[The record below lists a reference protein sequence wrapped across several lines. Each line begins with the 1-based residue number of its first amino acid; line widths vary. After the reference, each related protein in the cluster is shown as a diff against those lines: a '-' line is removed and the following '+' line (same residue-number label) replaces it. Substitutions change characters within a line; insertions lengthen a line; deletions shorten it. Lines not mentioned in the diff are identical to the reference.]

1 MCARNGRRV
10 TCNFLPVMEPTTSAL
25 LQRLSESATI
35 AMARKARELKDQG
48 LDVISLSLG
57 EPDFDTP
64 DAMKQAG
71 IDAIHNNETHYTP
84 VPGTPRIREAIVK
97 KFQRDNGL
105 TYTVD
110 QVVVSTGAKQSLAN
124 VVLSL
129 VDPGDE
135 VILPAPYWVSYEEIV
150 KVAGGTPVVIPT
162 RIEDDYKIRPEELEA
177 AITPKTRLVMYSSPC
192 NPSGSVYTEAETA
205 ALADV
210 LRRHDR
216 IVTVSDEIYELINF
230 TEKHA
235 SMAAQ
240 PGMWERT
247 VTVNGVSKGFAMTGW
262 RLGYIGAP
270 TWIAAACNKIQGQ
283 FTSAPCSITQAASAA
298 ALEADPSMVQSM
310 VEAFRRRRALMVDGL
325 SRVPGF
331 NVNQPMGAFYVF
343 PDVSALFGKSHNGK
357 VVKDADDLAM
367 FLLEVAH
374 VATVSGAAFGTPECI
389 RLSYAA
395 ADDVLVEAIRRI
407 EEACG
412 QLA

>member
-1 MCARNGRRV
+1 
-10 TCNFLPVMEPTTSAL
+10 MEHTTSDL

-48 LDVISLSLG
+48 IDVISLSLG

-64 DAMKQAG
+64 AEMKQAG
-71 IDAIHNNETHYTP
+71 MDAIKANETHYTP
-84 VPGTPRIREAIVK
+84 VPGTPRIRKAIVE
-97 KFQRDNGL
+97 KFKRDNGL
-105 TYTVD
+105 EYTMD

-129 VDPGDE
+129 VNPGDE

-150 KVAGGTPVVIPT
+150 KVAGGIPLVLPT
-162 RIEDDYKIRPEELEA
+162 SIDNDYKIQPSELEA
-177 AITPKTRLVMYSSPC
+177 AITPKTRMVMYSSPC

-210 LRRHDR
+210 LRKHDH
-216 IVTVSDEIYELINF
+216 IITVSDEIYELINF
-230 TEKHA
+230 TDKHA

-270 TWIAAACNKIQGQ
+270 TWIAAACTKIQGQ
-283 FTSAPCSITQAASAA
+283 FTSAPSSITQAASAA
-298 ALEADPSMVQSM
+298 ALETEPALVSDMVD
-310 VEAFRRRRALMVDGL
+310 AFRRRRALMVEGL
-325 SRVPGF
+325 SQVPGF
-331 NVNQPMGAFYVF
+331 KVNQPMGAFYVF
-343 PDVSALFGKSHNGK
+343 PDVSALFGKSFQGK
-357 VVKDADDLAM
+357 TLENANDVA
-367 FLLEVAH
+367 FYLLEEARVAS
-374 VATVSGAAFGTPECI
+374 VSGAAFGTPECI

-395 ADDVLVEAIRRI
+395 ADNVLAEAVRRI
-407 EEACG
+407 DAACR
-412 QLA
+412 QLS

>member
-1 MCARNGRRV
+1 
-10 TCNFLPVMEPTTSAL
+10 MEHTTSDL

-48 LDVISLSLG
+48 IDVISLSLG

-64 DAMKQAG
+64 AEMKQAG
-71 IDAIHNNETHYTP
+71 MDAIEANETHYTP
-84 VPGTPRIREAIVK
+84 VPGTPRIRKAIVE
-97 KFQRDNGL
+97 KFKRDNGL
-105 TYTVD
+105 EYTME

-129 VDPGDE
+129 VNPGDE

-150 KVAGGTPVVIPT
+150 KVAGGIPLVLPT
-162 RIEDDYKIRPEELEA
+162 SIDNDYKIQPSELEA
-177 AITPKTRLVMYSSPC
+177 AITPKTRMVMYSSPC

-210 LRRHDR
+210 LRKHDR
-216 IVTVSDEIYELINF
+216 IITVSDEIYELINF
-230 TEKHA
+230 TDKHA

-270 TWIAAACNKIQGQ
+270 TWIAAACTKIQGQ
-283 FTSAPCSITQAASAA
+283 FTSAPSSITQAASAA
-298 ALEADPSMVQSM
+298 ALETEPALVSDMVD
-310 VEAFRRRRALMVDGL
+310 AFRRRRALVVEGL
-325 SRVPGF
+325 SQVPGF
-331 NVNQPMGAFYVF
+331 KVNQPMGAFYVF
-343 PDVSALFGKSHNGK
+343 PDVSALFGKSFQGK
-357 VVKDADDLAM
+357 TLENANDVA
-367 FLLEVAH
+367 FYLLEEARVAS
-374 VATVSGAAFGTPECI
+374 VSGAAFGTPECI

-395 ADDVLVEAIRRI
+395 ADDVLAEAVRRI
-407 EEACG
+407 DAACR
-412 QLA
+412 QLS

>member
-1 MCARNGRRV
+1 
-10 TCNFLPVMEPTTSAL
+10 MEHTTSDL

-48 LDVISLSLG
+48 IDVISLSLG

-64 DAMKQAG
+64 AEMKQAG
-71 IDAIHNNETHYTP
+71 IDAIEANETHYTP
-84 VPGTPRIREAIVK
+84 VPGTPRIRKAIVE
-97 KFQRDNGL
+97 KFKRDNGL
-105 TYTVD
+105 EYTMD

-129 VDPGDE
+129 VNPGDE

-150 KVAGGTPVVIPT
+150 KVAGGIPVVLPT
-162 RIEDDYKIRPEELEA
+162 SIDNDYKIQPSELEA
-177 AITPKTRLVMYSSPC
+177 AITPKTRMVMYSSPC

-230 TEKHA
+230 TDKHA

-270 TWIAAACNKIQGQ
+270 TWIAAACTKIQGQ
-283 FTSAPCSITQAASAA
+283 FTSAPSSITQAASAA
-298 ALEADPSMVQSM
+298 ALEADPALVSDMVD
-310 VEAFRRRRALMVDGL
+310 AFRRRRALMVDGL
-325 SRVPGF
+325 SQVPGF
-331 NVNQPMGAFYVF
+331 KVNQPMGAFYVF
-343 PDVSALFGKSHNGK
+343 PDVSALFGKSFQGK
-357 VVKDADDLAM
+357 TLNNANDVA
-367 FLLEVAH
+367 FYLLEEAKVAS
-374 VATVSGAAFGTPECI
+374 VSGAAFGTPECI

-395 ADDVLVEAIRRI
+395 ADDVLAEAVRRI
-407 EEACG
+407 DAACR
-412 QLA
+412 QLS

>member
-1 MCARNGRRV
+1 
-10 TCNFLPVMEPTTSAL
+10 MEHTTSDL

-48 LDVISLSLG
+48 IDVISLSLG

-64 DAMKQAG
+64 AEMKQAG
-71 IDAIHNNETHYTP
+71 IDAIEANETHYTP
-84 VPGTPRIREAIVK
+84 VPGTPRIRKAIVE
-97 KFQRDNGL
+97 KFKRDNGL
-105 TYTVD
+105 EYTMD

-129 VDPGDE
+129 VNPGDE

-150 KVAGGTPVVIPT
+150 KVAGGIPVVLPT
-162 RIEDDYKIRPEELEA
+162 SIDNDYKIQPSELEA
-177 AITPKTRLVMYSSPC
+177 AITSKTRMVMYSSPC

-210 LRRHDR
+210 LRKHDR
-216 IVTVSDEIYELINF
+216 IITVSDEIYELINF
-230 TEKHA
+230 TDKHA

-270 TWIAAACNKIQGQ
+270 TWIAAACTKIQGQ
-283 FTSAPCSITQAASAA
+283 FTSAPSSITQAASAA
-298 ALEADPSMVQSM
+298 ALEADPALVDDMVD
-310 VEAFRRRRALMVDGL
+310 AFRRRRALMVEGL
-325 SRVPGF
+325 SQVPGF
-331 NVNQPMGAFYVF
+331 KVNQPMGAFYVF
-343 PDVSALFGKSHNGK
+343 PDVSALFGKSFQGK
-357 VVKDADDLAM
+357 TLENANDVA
-367 FLLEVAH
+367 FYLLEEAKVAS
-374 VATVSGAAFGTPECI
+374 VSGAAFGTPECI

-395 ADDVLVEAIRRI
+395 ADDVLAEAVSRI
-407 EEACG
+407 DAACR
-412 QLA
+412 QLS

>member
-1 MCARNGRRV
+1 
-10 TCNFLPVMEPTTSAL
+10 MEQQTSAL

-48 LDVISLSLG
+48 VDVISLSLG

-64 DAMKQAG
+64 SEMKQAG
-71 IDAIHNNETHYTP
+71 IDAIEANETHYTP
-84 VPGTPRIREAIVK
+84 VPGTPRVRKAIVD
-97 KFQRDNGL
+97 KFKRDNGL
-105 TYTVD
+105 EYTMD

-150 KVAGGTPVVIPT
+150 KVAGGVPVVLPT
-162 RIEDDYKIRPEELEA
+162 SIDNDYKIQPQELEA
-177 AITPKTRLVMYSSPC
+177 AITPKTRIVMYSSPC

-210 LRRHDR
+210 LHQHDR
-216 IVTVSDEIYELINF
+216 IITVSDEIYELINF
-230 TEKHA
+230 TDKHA

-247 VTVNGVSKGFAMTGW
+247 VTVNGISKGFAMTGW

-270 TWIAAACNKIQGQ
+270 TWIAAACTKIQGQ
-283 FTSAPCSITQAASAA
+283 FTSAPSSITQAAAAA
-298 ALEADPSMVQSM
+298 ALEAQPTLVSDMVD
-310 VEAFRRRRALMVDGL
+310 AFRRRRALMVDGL
-325 SRVPGF
+325 SQVPGF
-331 NVNQPMGAFYVF
+331 KVNQPMGAFYVF
-343 PDVSALFGKSHNGK
+343 PDVSALFGKSFNGK
-357 VVKDADDLAM
+357 TLNDANDVA
-367 FLLEVAH
+367 FYLLEEAKVAS
-374 VATVSGAAFGTPECI
+374 VSGAAFGTPECI

-395 ADDVLVEAIRRI
+395 ADDVLQEAVRRI
-407 EEACG
+407 DAACR
-412 QLA
+412 QLTA

>member
-1 MCARNGRRV
+1 
-10 TCNFLPVMEPTTSAL
+10 MEHTTSDL

-48 LDVISLSLG
+48 IDVISLSLG

-64 DAMKQAG
+64 AEMKQAG
-71 IDAIHNNETHYTP
+71 MDAIKANETHYTP
-84 VPGTPRIREAIVK
+84 VPGTPRIRKAIVE
-97 KFQRDNGL
+97 KFKRDNGL
-105 TYTVD
+105 EYTMD

-129 VDPGDE
+129 VNPGDE

-150 KVAGGTPVVIPT
+150 KVAGGIPMVLPT
-162 RIEDDYKIRPEELEA
+162 SIDNDYKIQPSELEA
-177 AITPKTRLVMYSSPC
+177 AITPKTRMVMYSSPC

-210 LRRHDR
+210 LRKHDH
-216 IVTVSDEIYELINF
+216 IITVSDEIYELINF
-230 TEKHA
+230 TDKHA

-270 TWIAAACNKIQGQ
+270 TWIAAACTKIQGQ
-283 FTSAPCSITQAASAA
+283 FTSAPSSITQAASAA
-298 ALEADPSMVQSM
+298 ALETEPALVSDMVD
-310 VEAFRRRRALMVDGL
+310 AFRRRRALMVEGL
-325 SRVPGF
+325 SQVPGF
-331 NVNQPMGAFYVF
+331 KVNQPMGAFYVF
-343 PDVSALFGKSHNGK
+343 PDVSALFGKSFQGK
-357 VVKDADDLAM
+357 TLENANDVA
-367 FLLEVAH
+367 FYLLEEARVAS
-374 VATVSGAAFGTPECI
+374 VSGAAFGTPECI

-395 ADDVLVEAIRRI
+395 ADDVLAEAVRRI
-407 EEACG
+407 DAACR
-412 QLA
+412 QLS

>member
-1 MCARNGRRV
+1 
-10 TCNFLPVMEPTTSAL
+10 MEHTTSAL

-48 LDVISLSLG
+48 IDVISLSLG

-64 DAMKQAG
+64 AEMKQAG
-71 IDAIHNNETHYTP
+71 IDAIEANETHYTP
-84 VPGTPRIREAIVK
+84 VPGTPRIRKAIVN
-97 KFQRDNGL
+97 KFKRDNGL
-105 TYTVD
+105 DYTMD

-135 VILPAPYWVSYEEIV
+135 VILPAPFWVSYEEIV
-150 KVAGGTPVVIPT
+150 KVAGGIPVVIPT
-162 RIEDDYKIRPEELEA
+162 SIENDYKIQPHELEA
-177 AITPKTRLVMYSSPC
+177 AITPRTRLVMYSSPC
-192 NPSGSVYTEAETA
+192 NPSGSVYTQEETA

-210 LRRHDR
+210 LRNHDR
-216 IVTVSDEIYELINF
+216 IITVSDEIYELINF

-270 TWIAAACNKIQGQ
+270 TWIAAACTKIQGQ
-283 FTSAPCSITQAASAA
+283 FTSAPSSITQAAAAA
-298 ALEADPSMVQSM
+298 ALEADPSMVDGM
-310 VEAFRRRRALMVDGL
+310 VEAFRRRRALMVEGL
-325 SRVPGF
+325 SQVPGF
-331 NVNQPMGAFYVF
+331 KVNQPMGAFYVF
-343 PDVSALFGKSHNGK
+343 PDISDLFGKSFQGK
-357 VVKDADDLAM
+357 RLQNADDVAF
-367 FLLEVAH
+367 FLLEEAKVAS
-374 VATVSGAAFGTPECI
+374 VSGAAFGTPECI

-395 ADDVLVEAIRRI
+395 ADDVLREAVHRI
-407 EEACG
+407 HEAC
-412 QLA
+412 LLLSE

>member
-1 MCARNGRRV
+1 MKQ
-10 TCNFLPVMEPTTSAL
+10 TTSAL

-48 LDVISLSLG
+48 IDIISLSLG

-64 DAMKQAG
+64 MALKQAG
-71 IDAIHNNETHYTP
+71 IDAIEANETHYTP
-84 VPGTPRIREAIVK
+84 VPGTPRVRKAIVE
-97 KFQRDNGL
+97 KFKRDNGL
-105 TYTVD
+105 EYTMD

-135 VILPAPYWVSYEEIV
+135 VILPAPFWVSYEEIV
-150 KVAGGTPVVIPT
+150 KVAGGIPVVLPT
-162 RIEDDYKIRPEELEA
+162 SIDNDYKIQPSELEA

-192 NPSGSVYTEAETA
+192 NPSGSVYTQEETA

-210 LRRHDR
+210 LRGHDR
-216 IVTVSDEIYELINF
+216 IITVSDEIYELINF

-235 SMAAQ
+235 SMAGQ
-240 PGMWERT
+240 PEMWERT

-270 TWIAAACNKIQGQ
+270 TWIAAACTKIQGQ
-283 FTSAPCSITQAASAA
+283 FTSAPSSITQAAAAA
-298 ALEADPSMVQSM
+298 ALEAEPALVDDM
-310 VEAFRRRRALMVDGL
+310 VEAFRGRRALMVEGL
-325 SRVPGF
+325 SKVPGF
-331 NVNQPMGAFYVF
+331 MVNQPMGAFYVF
-343 PDVSALFGKSHNGK
+343 PDVSALFGKSFNGK
-357 VVKDADDLAM
+357 RIENANDVAF
-367 FLLEVAH
+367 FLLEEAR

-395 ADDVLVEAIRRI
+395 ADDVLDEAVRRI
-407 EEACG
+407 DEACR
-412 QLA
+412 QLSE

>member
-1 MCARNGRRV
+1 
-10 TCNFLPVMEPTTSAL
+10 MEQTTSAL

-48 LDVISLSLG
+48 IDVISLSLG

-64 DAMKQAG
+64 AEMKQAG
-71 IDAIHNNETHYTP
+71 IDAIHANDTHYTP
-84 VPGTPRIREAIVK
+84 VPGTPQVRNAIVK
-97 KFQRDNGL
+97 KFKRDNGL
-105 TYTVD
+105 EYTPD

-135 VILPAPYWVSYEEIV
+135 VILPAPFWVSYEEIV
-150 KVAGGTPVVIPT
+150 KVAGGVPVVIPT
-162 RIEDDYKIRPEELEA
+162 RIEDDYKIQPFELEA

-192 NPSGSVYTEAETA
+192 NPSGSVYTQEETA

-210 LRRHDR
+210 LRKHDR
-216 IVTVSDEIYELINF
+216 IITVSDEIYELINF
-230 TEKHA
+230 TDKHA

-270 TWIAAACNKIQGQ
+270 TWIAAACTKIQGQ
-283 FTSAPCSITQAASAA
+283 FTSAPCSITQAAAAA
-298 ALEADPSMVQSM
+298 ALEADPSLVSGMVD
-310 VEAFRRRRALMVDGL
+310 AFRRRRALMVEGL
-325 SRVPGF
+325 SKVPGF
-331 NVNQPMGAFYVF
+331 RVNQPMGAFYVF
-343 PDVSALFGKSHNGK
+343 PDVTGLFGKTFEGK
-357 VVKDADDLAM
+357 ALQNADDVAM
-367 FLLEVAH
+367 FLLEQAQVAS
-374 VATVSGAAFGTPECI
+374 VSGAAFGTPECI

-395 ADDVLVEAIRRI
+395 ADDVLREAIARI
-407 EEACG
+407 DRACG
-412 QLA
+412 LLSD

>member
-1 MCARNGRRV
+1 
-10 TCNFLPVMEPTTSAL
+10 MEHTTSDL

-48 LDVISLSLG
+48 IDVISLSLG

-64 DAMKQAG
+64 AEMKQAG
-71 IDAIHNNETHYTP
+71 IDAIEANETHYTP
-84 VPGTPRIREAIVK
+84 VPGTPRIRKAIVE
-97 KFQRDNGL
+97 KFKRDNGL
-105 TYTVD
+105 EYTMD

-129 VDPGDE
+129 VNPGDE

-150 KVAGGTPVVIPT
+150 KVAGGIPLVLPT
-162 RIEDDYKIRPEELEA
+162 SIDNDYKIQPSELEA
-177 AITPKTRLVMYSSPC
+177 AITPKTRMVMYSSPC
-192 NPSGSVYTEAETA
+192 NPSGSVYTEAEAA

-210 LRRHDR
+210 LRKHDQ
-216 IVTVSDEIYELINF
+216 IITVSDEIYELINF
-230 TEKHA
+230 TDKHT

-270 TWIAAACNKIQGQ
+270 TWIAAACTKIQGQ
-283 FTSAPCSITQAASAA
+283 FTSAPSSITQAASAA
-298 ALEADPSMVQSM
+298 ALETEPALVSDMVD
-310 VEAFRRRRALMVDGL
+310 AFRRRRALMVEGL

-331 NVNQPMGAFYVF
+331 KVNQPMGAFYVF
-343 PDVSALFGKSHNGK
+343 PDVSALFGKSFQGK
-357 VVKDADDLAM
+357 TLENANDVA
-367 FLLEVAH
+367 FYLLEEARVAS
-374 VATVSGAAFGTPECI
+374 VSGAAFGTPECI

-395 ADDVLVEAIRRI
+395 ADDVLAEAVRRI
-407 EEACG
+407 DAACR
-412 QLA
+412 QLS

>member
-1 MCARNGRRV
+1 
-10 TCNFLPVMEPTTSAL
+10 MEHTTSDL

-48 LDVISLSLG
+48 IDVISLSLG

-64 DAMKQAG
+64 AEMKQAG
-71 IDAIHNNETHYTP
+71 MDAIKANETHYTP
-84 VPGTPRIREAIVK
+84 VPGTPRIRKAIVE
-97 KFQRDNGL
+97 KFKRDNGL
-105 TYTVD
+105 EYTMD

-129 VDPGDE
+129 VNPGDE

-150 KVAGGTPVVIPT
+150 KVAGGIPLVLPT
-162 RIEDDYKIRPEELEA
+162 SIDNDYKIQPSELEA
-177 AITPKTRLVMYSSPC
+177 AITPKTRMVMYSSPC

-210 LRRHDR
+210 LRKHDHV
-216 IVTVSDEIYELINF
+216 ITVSDEIYELINF
-230 TEKHA
+230 TDKHA

-270 TWIAAACNKIQGQ
+270 TWIAAACTKIQGQ
-283 FTSAPCSITQAASAA
+283 FTSAPSSITQAASAA
-298 ALEADPSMVQSM
+298 ALETEPALVSDMVD
-310 VEAFRRRRALMVDGL
+310 AFRRRRALMVEGL
-325 SRVPGF
+325 SQVPGF
-331 NVNQPMGAFYVF
+331 KVNQPMGAFYVF
-343 PDVSALFGKSHNGK
+343 PDVSALFGKSFQGK
-357 VVKDADDLAM
+357 TLENANDVA
-367 FLLEVAH
+367 FYLLEEARVAS
-374 VATVSGAAFGTPECI
+374 VSGAAFGTPECI

-395 ADDVLVEAIRRI
+395 ADDVLAEAVRRI
-407 EEACG
+407 DAACR
-412 QLA
+412 QLS